1 MGRASLPLVVV
12 VVMSLVVVVVVFVVL
27 LMFLIILSLFGMLER
42 SVDVVFRDSSLWILS
57 PISTRVQVWKI
68 LNQTKNERTNKITP
82 KYIKVC
88 ISPMQAMSDHIL

>member
-1 MGRASLPLVVV
+1 MVVV

-57 PISTRVQVWKI
+57 PIATCVQVWNERMNKI
-68 LNQTKNERTNKITP
+68 LHQN
-82 KYIKVC
+82 
-88 ISPMQAMSDHIL
+88 ILNCV

>member
-1 MGRASLPLVVV
+1 MVV
-12 VVMSLVVVVVVFVVL
+12 VVMSLVLVVVFVVL

-68 LNQTKNERTNKITP
+68 LNQTKNERMNK
-82 KYIKVC
+82 VL
-88 ISPMQAMSDHIL
+88 H

>member
-1 MGRASLPLVVV
+1 MVV

-27 LMFLIILSLFGMLER
+27 LMALIILSLFGMLER

-68 LNQTKNERTNKITP
+68 LNQTKNERTKERIRLHQNIL
-82 KYIKVC
+82 KYV
-88 ISPMQAMSDHIL
+88 

>member
-1 MGRASLPLVVV
+1 MGRASLPLVVVV

-27 LMFLIILSLFGMLER
+27 LMALIILSLFGMLER

-68 LNQTKNERTNKITP
+68 LNQAKNERMN
-82 KYIKVC
+82 
-88 ISPMQAMSDHIL
+88 

>member
-1 MGRASLPLVVV
+1 MVVV

-57 PISTRVQVWKI
+57 PISTCVQVWKI
-68 LNQTKNERTNKITP
+68 RNQTKNERTNKIL
-82 KYIKVC
+82 
-88 ISPMQAMSDHIL
+88 H

>member
-1 MGRASLPLVVV
+1 MGRASLPLVVVV

-68 LNQTKNERTNKITP
+68 LNQSKNE
-82 KYIKVC
+82 
-88 ISPMQAMSDHIL
+88 

>member
-1 MGRASLPLVVV
+1 MVVV
-12 VVMSLVVVVVVFVVL
+12 VSLVVVVVFVVL

-68 LNQTKNERTNKITP
+68 LNQTKNKRTNKILH
-82 KYIKVC
+82 
-88 ISPMQAMSDHIL
+88 QNILKSV